1 MAIRFFSYIFKVL
14 NIVLL
19 YEIQDILVS
28 GLVGWLRDRKAS
40 YVDVVRSLE
49 MAGCPPGVENG
60 LLDVV
65 RSSDMA
71 DYELKM
77 AGWVF

>member
-1 MAIRFFSYIFKVL
+1 
-14 NIVLL
+14 
-19 YEIQDILVS
+19 
-28 GLVGWLRDRKAS
+28 
-40 YVDVVRSLE
+40 VVRSLE
-49 MAGCPPGVENG
+49 MAGSPPGVENG

-71 DYELKM
+71 DFELKM